1 MIKTIL
7 DPRIGDLEKAIDA
20 KSSAQFSAT
29 FDVLTDGCNTCHAKA
44 GKPFIRIQR
53 PSAPALGN
61 QSFAPVR

>member
-7 DPRIGDLEKAIDA
+7 DPRIGELEKAIDA
-20 KSSAQFSAT
+20 KNSAQFSAT
-29 FDVLTDGCNTCHAKA
+29 FDALTDGCNSCHAKA

-53 PSAPALGN
+53 PSAPPLGN